1 MRARTWTFTG
11 WLLAGSIT
19 AGLVLLALILH
30 LNDRS
35 GKHLERRLQAKKD
48 YDTLIKLRTQY
59 RELEARINRLPPAT
73 EAGSQSPQLFLAQKA
88 KEAGLPE
95 PVIQS
100 ETPSR
105 GPLKEQ
111 AYTVSL
117 SGGSTTTVSRRQ
129 FVRFLELVESQRPS
143 FKSKSI
149 TFKFAAKT
157 PEDFERVSATFSHFE
172 R

>member
-1 MRARTWTFTG
+1 MGEHR
-11 WLLAGSIT
+11 
-19 AGLVLLALILH
+19 V
-30 LNDRS
+30 
-35 GKHLERRLQAKKD
+35 RRLKAKVD
-48 YDTLIKLRTQY
+48 YDNLIKLRTQY

-117 SGGSTTTVSRRQ
+117 SGGSGTTVSRRQ

-157 PEDFERVSATFSHFE
+157 PDDFERVSATFSQFE